1 MKTNVD
7 IIPFAAIVGAQPAD
21 AMVSLQDA
29 DLLVEV
35 RQPDAGGEARHSCTN
50 NQNII
55 IHG

>member
-1 MKTNVD
+1 MKTNINVM
-7 IIPFAAIVGAQPAD
+7 PFAAIVGTQPAD
-21 AMVSLQDA
+21 TMVSLQDA

-35 RQPDAGGEARHSCTN
+35 RQPDAGGEAGHSCTN